1 MKKPEQEIA
10 NFLSAE
16 DVTVIEAIVA
26 KVTAQGFV
34 PHADLLH
41 EFGDRQTTRALA
53 LLHKTY
59 RFLVESR
66 EPWDGKEVAGFK
78 RAEGRFSQ
86 AQLKKIP
93 PQLSFIV
100 QLAASKN
107 NKYSE
112 FKMIAVKCHWT
123 NPVLGGVPKTTPLVQ
138 ENGKATGGEQINA
151 FERDWLGN
159 VIAAQRFNVRKMMEQ
174 AFLLCNREGY
184 AAFRLGYGTVV
195 LDKNHVKI
203 AEHIRGVTKDRQG
216 LGTCKSEMVP
226 AGTEFVLKFAVPASY
241 ISPADL
247 LHVLK
252 VAGEMVGL
260 SPGRSAGYGD
270 FVIDE
275 VL

>member
-66 EPWDGKEVAGFK
+66 EPWDGKEVSGFK

-100 QLAASKN
+100 QLATSKN

-112 FKMIAVKCHWT
+112 FKFIMVKCRWT
-123 NPVLGGVPKTTPLVQ
+123 SRVLGGIPTTTPLLHVD
-138 ENGKATGGEQINA
+138 GKATGGEQINA

-184 AAFRLGYGTVV
+184 AAFRLGYASVI
-195 LDKNHVKI
+195 LDKNAIKIEEHV
-203 AEHIRGVTKDRQG
+203 RGVTKDRQG
-216 LGTCKSEMVP
+216 LGTCKSESIP
-226 AGTEFVLKFAVPASY
+226 PGTEFVLRFSVPTSY

-247 LHVLK
+247 MRVLK
-252 VAGEMVGL
+252 VAGEMIGL

-270 FVIDE
+270 FEVVE